1 MQCTIRFLFFMAIS
15 SAIGWAGPILLYG
28 GLGGHSNGDSI
39 NDGALA
45 TVDQGT
51 GAVSI
56 VGHPDGVTRISG
68 LAFDVGGSLWAA
80 TQPGGGFPPPPGP
93 TGASH
98 LLLLNPGNGGIVTDV
113 GLIMAGAT
121 AISIADL
128 AVQPGTNILYGIRG
142 PNDQLGGQGLLYTIN
157 KATGAATLVGNTGDF
172 FGSIAFAPNG
182 TLYMSSADLD
192 FNTG

>member
-56 VGHPDGVTRISG
+56 VGHPAGVARISG
-68 LAFDVGGSLWAA
+68 LAFDVVGSLWADR
-80 TQPGGGFPPPPGP
+80 QPGGGFASPAGRA
-93 TGASH
+93 GASQ
-98 LLLLNPGNGGIVTDV
+98 LW
-113 GLIMAGAT
+113 
-121 AISIADL
+121 SF
-128 AVQPGTNILYGIRG
+128 NIR
-142 PNDQLGGQGLLYTIN
+142 
-157 KATGAATLVGNTGDF
+157 
-172 FGSIAFAPNG
+172 
-182 TLYMSSADLD
+182 
-192 FNTG
+192 